1 MFLGRFEPI
10 STFDVGNIT
19 VKVKNQVKLLG
30 IFIDDKLRFNSHVDL
45 KCQSAANKISALRRI
60 RTFISLKTAKTVC
73 NAYIFLNFN
82 YCPLI
87 WMNFVKGN
95 NDKIESKQKTS

>member
-1 MFLGRFEPI
+1 MANPGKFQVMFLGRFEPI
-10 STFDVGNIT
+10 SIFNVGNII

-60 RTFISLKTAKTVC
+60 RTFISLKTAKALC
-73 NAYIFLNFN
+73 NAFFKFQLLPSDLDEF
-82 YCPLI
+82 C
-87 WMNFVKGN
+87 
-95 NDKIESKQKTS
+95 QAQ